1 MVDWTLWLGNLSE
14 WLGVIAVV
22 MIAGIS
28 PMLKKVRHVDFRF
41 PQRESTFAFTL
52 FVLIYVFAFLF
63 FSNPI
68 FEFLKIFAA
77 NFWGGEVAER
87 TLLAVICLLPFVVAI
102 IARGQPLMSTGWHPA
117 NLRASLSV
125 GMMLAILTIFLRG
138 KFMTIIGGISSQQAS
153 ALGIYLLLAVAE
165 ETIFRGYIQ
174 PRLQS
179 QIGQRWGWLATAGLY
194 MLWQLPG
201 RIWIMPFTSL
211 WLFLLL
217 GLIQGLLLGWIM
229 QKSGHVLAPILY
241 RAISAWL
248 TVL

>member
-102 IARGQPLMSTGWHPA
+102 IARG
-117 NLRASLSV
+117 
-125 GMMLAILTIFLRG
+125 
-138 KFMTIIGGISSQQAS
+138 
-153 ALGIYLLLAVAE
+153 
-165 ETIFRGYIQ
+165 
-174 PRLQS
+174 
-179 QIGQRWGWLATAGLY
+179 
-194 MLWQLPG
+194 
-201 RIWIMPFTSL
+201 
-211 WLFLLL
+211 
-217 GLIQGLLLGWIM
+217 
-229 QKSGHVLAPILY
+229 
-241 RAISAWL
+241 
-248 TVL
+248 